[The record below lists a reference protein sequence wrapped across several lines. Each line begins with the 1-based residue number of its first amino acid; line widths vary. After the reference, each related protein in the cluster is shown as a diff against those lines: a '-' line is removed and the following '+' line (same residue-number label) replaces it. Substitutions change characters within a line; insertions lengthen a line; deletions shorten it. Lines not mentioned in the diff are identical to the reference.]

1 MMENRLVLLKE
12 NFNKIMEIRNNI
24 QEIFDI
30 LHVKIMKLQN
40 MHSELIQV
48 CKTQLFIFGLD
59 SFHFQNKIIDIEYE
73 DMMRYF
79 LAINNRMYC
88 EYFKLYRIVV
98 DYIKKNTKDS
108 KIMEVVKLN
117 TFPPYKDLEPFKEY
131 SVEVLAE
138 LHESLLTLLSSM
150 ISHIHNKEHE
160 LVMHESKQKIG
171 INIDNFITT
180 FHYSISLMNEKAML
194 FIKYIEFFHV
204 LHTKYMQRFSN
215 KIQLMYAHINND
227 IHFEGNV
234 KHTEDLISTTRQ
246 PQSDTNSTTK
256 PISHPPKPEDTPTNQ
271 VLRSTSLSMDEFSP
285 RTESY
290 RQPPPAFL
298 TKTKSVNDIL
308 KESATPVRLTK
319 SDSTDEDIAV
329 YNVFSSIES
338 KCTSIRPL
346 LTVGV
351 GVGVEEPILE
361 TKSVDESV
369 SSTGTRTIIH
379 TDPQKRRV
387 RKKKS

>member
-1 MMENRLVLLKE
+1 
-12 NFNKIMEIRNNI
+12 MEIRNNI

-30 LHVKIMKLQN
+30 LQVKITKLQN

-48 CKTQLFIFGLD
+48 CKTQLFVFGLD

-98 DYIKKNTKDS
+98 DYIQKNTKDS
-108 KIMEVVKLN
+108 KIVEVVKLN

-131 SVEVLAE
+131 SMEVLIE

-150 ISHIHNKEHE
+150 ISHIHHKEHE
-160 LVMHESKQKIG
+160 LVLHESKQKIG

-180 FHYSISLMNEKAML
+180 FHYNISVMREKTLL

-227 IHFEGNV
+227 IHLEGNL
-234 KHTEDLISTTRQ
+234 KNSDELIASRQ
-246 PQSDTNSTTK
+246 TQLDSIIKRNS
-256 PISHPPKPEDTPTNQ
+256 PKNGEAIANQ
-271 VLRSTSLSMDEFSP
+271 ILRSVSKSVAMEEVIPQIDEG
-285 RTESY
+285 
-290 RQPPPAFL
+290 PPPPFL
-298 TKTKSVNDIL
+298 SKISKTKSVNDIL
-308 KESATPVRLTK
+308 QESANPLGTSK
-319 SDSTDEDIAV
+319 SESTEEEIAI

-338 KCTSIRPL
+338 KCTSIRPSNND
-346 LTVGV
+346 T
-351 GVGVEEPILE
+351 IDE
-361 TKSVDESV
+361 TKSIDESV
-369 SSTGTRTIIH
+369 SSNTTIIH
-379 TDPQKRRV
+379 NDPQKRRV
-387 RKKKS
+387 RKKRTE